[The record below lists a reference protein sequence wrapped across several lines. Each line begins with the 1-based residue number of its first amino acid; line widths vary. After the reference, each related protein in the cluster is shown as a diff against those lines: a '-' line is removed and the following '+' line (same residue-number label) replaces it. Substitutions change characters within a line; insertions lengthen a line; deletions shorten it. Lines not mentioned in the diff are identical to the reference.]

1 MRFGIQSLLA
11 LKLLTMSEEQVRTDI
26 ADKAKPR
33 VIVGRKATGPIG
45 IAGLP
50 KQEKFCGAR
59 GLYFHEPLIFR
70 VAQFVSTEN
79 ARGEETTLNGEAAK
93 VFKR

>member
-33 VIVGRKATGPIG
+33 VIVGRKATGP
-45 IAGLP
+45 
-50 KQEKFCGAR
+50 
-59 GLYFHEPLIFR
+59 
-70 VAQFVSTEN
+70 
-79 ARGEETTLNGEAAK
+79 
-93 VFKR
+93 